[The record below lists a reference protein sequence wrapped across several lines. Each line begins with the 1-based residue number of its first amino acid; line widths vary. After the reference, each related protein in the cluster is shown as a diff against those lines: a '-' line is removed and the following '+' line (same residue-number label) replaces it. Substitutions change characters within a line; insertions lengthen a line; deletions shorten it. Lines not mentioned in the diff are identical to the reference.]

1 LTKIASKWGL
11 VFKGLLIIIPVV
23 GLKMI
28 FHQLNFDTFAV
39 GTLTSALVTGVF
51 FVIAIILAG
60 VLTDFKESEKMVGE
74 LATSIEN
81 IYMECRLIGSPE
93 EVADILHHTKDLVHT
108 VMANFKRRG
117 NWKVSEINSV
127 VEEIDDDIRAFMAKD
142 KNTSVLLRIR
152 TELSNIKRISYR
164 VEMIKET
171 TFLTAAHAILE
182 TGVTG
187 IIFVLL
193 ISKIEP
199 FWEGLFLFGVLSL
212 LFTSI
217 ILLIND
223 MDNPFEGYVKV
234 DLRAISKLEKHLD
247 IHQTVAAAD
256 NSSS

>member
-1 LTKIASKWGL
+1 LTNIASKWGL

-23 GLKMI
+23 GLKI
-28 FHQLNFDTFAV
+28 ITHQLNLDTFAV

-60 VLTDFKESEKMVGE
+60 VLSDFKESEKMVGE
-74 LATSIEN
+74 LAISIEN
-81 IYMECRLIGSPE
+81 IYMECRLIGSPD
-93 EVADILHHTKDLVHT
+93 EVADILHHTTDLVHT
-108 VMANFKRRG
+108 VIANFKRRG
-117 NWKVSEINSV
+117 SWKLREINTV
-127 VEEIDDDIRAFMAKD
+127 VDDIDGDIRAFMAEG

-152 TELSNIKRISYR
+152 TELSNIKKISYR
-164 VEMIKET
+164 VDVIKET

-199 FWEGLFLFGVLSL
+199 YYEGLFLFGVLSL
-212 LFTSI
+212 LLTSI

-223 MDNPFEGYVKV
+223 MDNPFEGYINV
-234 DLRAISKLEKHLD
+234 DLRAIYKLEKELD
-247 IHQTVAAAD
+247 VQQLVTK
-256 NSSS
+256 SEKP